1 MHGSDPLFL
10 LNIGEKI
17 SESCFSQLIA
27 ELTKLIKKD
36 AKFHWPE
43 SAQKAFDNAKTRLSS
58 EKCISFAN
66 FSLPFKLVTD
76 ASSVAMGAV
85 LLQIINGKQK
95 IIACISKT
103 FNETE
108 KRWSATE
115 RECYAILF
123 AVEKLN
129 YFIKGP
135 TPFTLLTDHK
145 SLTYLDR
152 NVFSNA
158 KISRWQS
165 TGITNTILYSKLE
178 LRNSRITK
186 NSIITK
192 RRTNFVKNTFNGS
205 HKQKFERK
213 IALSRINGNYS
224 KTKRG
229 QNSQKNN

>member
-66 FSLPFKLVTD
+66 FSLPFTLVTD

-129 YFIKGP
+129 DFLKGP

-158 KISRWQS
+158 KISRWQERLS
-165 TGITNTILYSKLE
+165 QYSFICQYIE
-178 LRNSRITK
+178 GS
-186 NSIITK
+186 S
-192 RRTNFVKNTFNGS
+192 NTF
-205 HKQKFERK
+205 
-213 IALSRINGNYS
+213 ADMLSRPFLPIL
-224 KTKRG
+224 KKDPEMPTKV
-229 QNSQKNN
+229 